1 MSNSLLNTDFTEI
14 YTHIH
19 QNTCTKMFTRKMFP
33 IAKTETDLET
43 TKIFINSGMATSV
56 VIKPFKAKL

>member
-1 MSNSLLNTDFTEI
+1 MSNSLLNTDSTEI

-19 QNTCTKMFTRKMFP
+19 QNTWTKMFTRKMFT

-43 TKIFINSGMATSV
+43 TKIVITSGMATSV
-56 VIKPFKAKL
+56 VIQSLKAKL